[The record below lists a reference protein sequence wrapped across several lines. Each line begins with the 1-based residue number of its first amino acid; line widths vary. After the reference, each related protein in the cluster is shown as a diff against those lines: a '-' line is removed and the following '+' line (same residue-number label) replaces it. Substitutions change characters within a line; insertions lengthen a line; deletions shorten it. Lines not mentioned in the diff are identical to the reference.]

1 MWAPTAIVR
10 VTCDERFAHL
20 VGWDANYCVR
30 LAWGDLAPRTGCIE
44 LLLIQD
50 PPNSS
55 ASHSTNRVPVST
67 AICPNVK
74 AMSTRNVE
82 RLISPQQVE
91 TRDREAKSLPFS
103 LTNTKG
109 FCGKRVCFVFDQPVV

>member
-1 MWAPTAIVR
+1 MGNQRTVATRRENTHDVGSYSDRR

-20 VGWDANYCVR
+20 VGWDANCCVR
-30 LAWGDLAPRTGCIE
+30 LAWGDLAPWTGCIE

-82 RLISPQQVE
+82 RLISPPQLRLA
-91 TRDREAKSLPFS
+91 T
-103 LTNTKG
+103 
-109 FCGKRVCFVFDQPVV
+109 GKQKFALQFDQN